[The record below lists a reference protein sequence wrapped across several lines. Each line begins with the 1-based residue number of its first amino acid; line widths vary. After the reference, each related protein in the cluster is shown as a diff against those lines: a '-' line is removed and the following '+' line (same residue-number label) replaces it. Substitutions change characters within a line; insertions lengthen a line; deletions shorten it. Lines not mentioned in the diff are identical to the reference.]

1 MLNIESVKMTAL
13 WPNNRQTLTFYV
25 TFLNSIPNWAIFGKE
40 VFNSMFSLG
49 SVKITAL
56 WLNDKM
62 TAM

>member
-1 MLNIESVKMTAL
+1 MTAL